1 MRGDFKDT
9 KVLLDLAAKLLK
21 PLEHDIEGQR
31 AQPKATIDK
40 FKEQRRLYHFHR
52 GSRALHTN
60 EPKES
65 LSEFE
70 KFWTMLRDEVIE
82 EPRDVNRYLGLP
94 WHETFEA
101 MVQDR
106 SRGAPSGEDQYIGV
120 AWNELGNAYLQNNDT
135 TKAEACYR
143 KSFFIMDVT
152 DGSASPNTVSMPLIN
167 LGFALWLQQRLSEA
181 ADTFEQALNYRKKN
195 YGSDD
200 SVSFA

>member
-9 KVLLDLAAKLLK
+9 KVLLDFAATMLK
-21 PLEHDIEGQR
+21 PLDSDIEGQR
-31 AQPKATIDK
+31 EQPKAIIDQ

-65 LSEFE
+65 LAEFE

-82 EPRDVNRYLGLP
+82 EPGGSELYFGLP
-94 WHETFEA
+94 WHLTFEA
-101 MVQDR
+101 MVRDR
-106 SRGAPSGEDQYIGV
+106 SREASRGEDQYLGV
-120 AWNELGNAYLQNNDT
+120 AWNELGNAYLQNDDT
-135 TKAEACYR
+135 KKAEACYR

-152 DGSASPNTVSMPLIN
+152 DGGVSPNTVSMPLIN
-167 LGFALWLQQRLSEA
+167 LGFALWLQGRLAEA
-181 ADTFEQALNYRKKN
+181 AETFERALNYREEN

-200 SVSFA
+200 NVSFA